1 MPDDGD
7 QRPQG
12 PPEESPQ
19 GQGGQPEYRVYRSRR
34 GIFSRL
40 RGGDLPAGDDA
51 GPAAGGPGDSAGGG
65 RGDGPGRSGR
75 PVDPDEPGRK
85 NYGRGHRDGP
95 SLPPLKLPWKRREE
109 RGARPGRRKPPARR
123 IAFWLGIA
131 IVGWIVISLLAFAVS
146 AQLQSFKL
154 AGEAKDALHGNPF
167 ILPSAQN
174 ILVMGTDAR
183 PVNTKEPGA
192 ANNPKCFEQ
201 QEKGEAPHAPCSEG
215 EYRADTLMV
224 IRAGGG
230 TFNKLSIPRDS
241 FAEIPGNQPTKINA
255 AFAFGGAALQIK
267 TVEKFL
273 NIKIDHVA
281 IINFT
286 GLENLVDAVGGVQV
300 NLKHKLC
307 ADIAGGAGGGQGGI
321 TLRLGKGENTLNGEQ
336 ALAYSRIRE
345 PSECPGK
352 GKSAYTL
359 GYSDLDRENAQQ
371 EVINGIKDRL
381 TSITRIPYNFIH
393 GPFIGWDAPKAFVS
407 DMGFFTMPQ
416 LVLAAGIGGTG
427 GTNVLCGTSKKE
439 AAKCGVG
446 PEGSIE
452 VPQSV
457 RRAAVRRLMG

>member
-1 MPDDGD
+1 MPDDE

-12 PPEESPQ
+12 PPDDQPSRPPQ
-19 GQGGQPEYRVYRSRR
+19 GQPDYKVYRSKR

-40 RGGDLPAGDDA
+40 KGDGGVPRGDSP
-51 GPAAGGPGDSAGGG
+51 PPEAGGAGLGG
-65 RGDGPGRSGR
+65 P
-75 PVDPDEPGRK
+75 PPEEPGRT
-85 NYGRGHRDGP
+85 NYGRGHHEGRSLP
-95 SLPPLKLPWKRREE
+95 SVPPLKLPWKRREE
-109 RGARPGRRKPPARR
+109 RGSRPGRRKPPARR

-131 IVGWIVISLLAFAVS
+131 IVSWIFISLLSFAIS

-154 AGEAKDALHGNPF
+154 SGEAKDALHGNPF
-167 ILPSAQN
+167 LLTSAQN

-183 PVNTKEPGA
+183 PPNTKEPGA
-192 ANNPKCFEQ
+192 AHNPKCYEQ
-201 QEKGEAPHAPCSEG
+201 QEKGEAPHPPCSEG

-241 FAEIPGNQPTKINA
+241 WAEIPGNPPAKINA
-255 AFAFGGAALQIK
+255 AFAYGGAALEIK

-286 GLENLVDAVGGVQV
+286 GLENLVDAVGGVEV

-307 ADIAGGAGGGQGGI
+307 AEIAGGAGHGQGGV
-321 TLRLGKGENTLNGEQ
+321 TLRLGKGSNTLNGEQ

-352 GKSAYTL
+352 GKSAYTF

-381 TSITRIPYNFIH
+381 TSITRIPYNFIK
-393 GPFIGWDAPKAFVS
+393 GPIIGWDAPKAFVS

-416 LVLAAGIGGTG
+416 LVISAALGGTSAA
-427 GTNVLCGTSKKE
+427 NVLCGTSAKE
-439 AAKCGVG
+439 AAKCGTG

-457 RRAAVRRLMG
+457 RRKAVHRLMG

>member
-1 MPDDGD
+1 MPDDE

-12 PPEESPQ
+12 PPEERPD
-19 GQGGQPEYRVYRSRR
+19 GQPEYKVYRSRR

-40 RGGDLPAGDDA
+40 KGGDLPRSEGAERGAGGA
-51 GPAAGGPGDSAGGG
+51 GGGAGGPG
-65 RGDGPGRSGR
+65 GPGS
-75 PVDPDEPGRK
+75 PPDEPGRTD
-85 NYGRGHRDGP
+85 YGRGHRQGP
-95 SLPPLKLPWKRREE
+95 SLPTIPPLKLPWKRREE
-109 RGARPGRRKPPARR
+109 RRSRPGRRKPPARR
-123 IAFWLGIA
+123 IAFWVGTA
-131 IVGWIVISLLAFAVS
+131 IVGWIFISLLAFAIS

-154 AGEAKDALHGNPF
+154 SGEAKDALHGSPF
-167 ILPSAQN
+167 LLTSAQN

-192 ANNPKCFEQ
+192 AHNPKCFEQ
-201 QEKGEAPHAPCSEG
+201 QEKGESPHAPCSQG

-241 FAEIPGNQPTKINA
+241 YAEIPGYQPTKINA

-307 ADIAGGAGGGQGGI
+307 AEIAGGAGHGQGGI
-321 TLRLGKGENTLNGEQ
+321 TLRLKKGENTLNGEQ

-352 GKSAYTL
+352 GKSAFTL

-381 TSITRIPYNFIH
+381 TSITRIPYNFIK
-393 GPFIGWDAPKAFVS
+393 GPIIGWDAPKAFVS

-416 LVLAAGIGGTG
+416 LVLSAAIGGTG
-427 GTNVLCGTSKKE
+427 AANVLCGTSAKE
-439 AAKCGVG
+439 AAKCNLNG

-452 VPQSV
+452 IPQSV
-457 RRAAVRRLMG
+457 RRKAVHRLMG

>member
-1 MPDDGD
+1 MPDDVPDDGEQRPQQPPE

-12 PPEESPQ
+12 PPD
-19 GQGGQPEYRVYRSRR
+19 YKVYRSRR
-34 GIFSRL
+34 GLLGRL
-40 RGGDLPAGDDA
+40 RGGGDLPRSDA
-51 GPAAGGPGDSAGGG
+51 GGAGGAGAGGLG
-65 RGDGPGRSGR
+65 GAPGGPAGPGA
-75 PVDPDEPGRK
+75 PDEPGRR
-85 NYGRGHRDGP
+85 NYGPRRPEGP
-95 SLPPLKLPWKRREE
+95 HLPPLKMPWKRRGE
-109 RGARPGRRKPPARR
+109 RRARTGSRKPLARR

-131 IVGWIVISLLAFAVS
+131 IVGWIVVSLLAFAIS

-174 ILVMGTDAR
+174 ILVLGTDAR
-183 PVNTKEPGA
+183 PPNTKEPGA
-192 ANNPKCFEQ
+192 PHNKKCFEQ
-201 QEKGEAPHAPCSEG
+201 QEKGEAPHPPCSDG

-241 FAEIPGNQPTKINA
+241 FAEIPGEQPQKINA

-286 GLENLVDAVGGVQV
+286 GLENLVDSVGGIEV
-300 NLKHKLC
+300 NLPHKLC
-307 ADIAGGAGGGQGGI
+307 AEIAGGSGHGQGGI
-321 TLRLGKGENTLNGEQ
+321 TLHLKKGENTLDGEK

-352 GKSAYTL
+352 GKSAFTY
-359 GYSDLDRENAQQ
+359 GYSDLNRAQAQQ
-371 EVINGIKDRL
+371 AVINGIKNRL
-381 TSITRIPYNFIH
+381 TSITRIPYNFIK
-393 GPFIGWDAPKAFVS
+393 GPIIGWNAPKAFVS

-416 LVLAAGIGGTG
+416 LVVAAAIGGTG
-427 GTNVLCGTSKKE
+427 GTDVLCGTSKKE
-439 AAKCGVG
+439 EAKCSLDG

-457 RRAAVRRLMG
+457 RRTAVKRLMG

>member
-1 MPDDGD
+1 MPDDD
-7 QRPQG
+7 EKRPQG
-12 PPEESPQ
+12 PPGDRPPS
-19 GQGGQPEYRVYRSRR
+19 QPDYKVYRSRR

-40 RGGDLPAGDDA
+40 KGGDVPSSDAPEAGA
-51 GPAAGGPGDSAGGG
+51 GAGG
-65 RGDGPGRSGR
+65 RGGVPRGPGRPDG
-75 PVDPDEPGRK
+75 PADEPGRT
-85 NYGRGHRDGP
+85 NYGRGGRGAP
-95 SLPPLKLPWKRREE
+95 SLPPIKLPWKRREE
-109 RGARPGRRKPPARR
+109 RGAKPGRRKPRGRR
-123 IAFWLGIA
+123 IAFWVGIA
-131 IVGWIVISLLAFAVS
+131 IVGWIIVSLLSFAIS

-183 PVNTKEPGA
+183 PLGTKEPGGA
-192 ANNPKCFEQ
+192 RRPKCYEQ
-201 QEKGEAPHAPCSEG
+201 QEKGEAPHAPCEEG
-215 EYRADTLMV
+215 EFRADSLMV

-241 FAEIPGNQPTKINA
+241 FAEIPGYPPTKINA
-255 AFAFGGAALQIK
+255 AFAYGGAALQIK

-286 GLENLVDAVGGVQV
+286 GLENLVNAVGGIQV
-300 NLKHKLC
+300 DLKHKLC
-307 ADIAGGAGGGQGGI
+307 AEIAGGSGHGQGGI
-321 TLRLGKGENTLNGEQ
+321 TLHLKKGENTLDGTQ

-352 GKSAYTL
+352 GKSAYSFE
-359 GYSDLDRENAQQ
+359 YNDRQRAEAQQ

-381 TSITRIPYNFIH
+381 TSFTRIPYNFIK
-393 GPFIGWDAPKAFVS
+393 GPIIGWDAPKAFVS

-416 LVLAAGIGGTG
+416 LVISAAIGGTSSP
-427 GTNVLCGTSKKE
+427 NVLCGTSVKE
-439 AAKCGVG
+439 EAKCGEG
-446 PEGSIE
+446 PGGSIE

-457 RRAAVRRLMG
+457 RRGAVKRLMG